1 MHIFKFL
8 LPFPVLMVSSFAY
21 TNNALPQN
29 TARVQDQIPAA
40 ENTSA
45 QAKSKSS
52 EYRVKQDQQVATAK
66 RAAEAD
72 IFRKSEAKKIA
83 SNTNRKIQQ
92 AILNNWQPPTNSTE
106 QKARARIT
114 LTSSGSIQ
122 SILILDPTN
131 PVFKDSIEKAIL
143 SSAPFELP
151 ENPDAR
157 RQSRLITI
165 TFLSK

>member
-8 LPFPVLMVSSFAY
+8 LPFPVLLVSSFAY

-52 EYRVKQDQQVATAK
+52 EYRIKQDQQVATAK

>member
-8 LPFPVLMVSSFAY
+8 LPFPVLLVSSFAY

-40 ENTSA
+40 ENTST

-52 EYRVKQDQQVATAK
+52 EYRIKQDQQVATAK

-92 AILNNWQPPTNSTE
+92 AILNNWQPPTNSIE

-114 LTSSGSIQ
+114 LASSGSIQ

>member
-1 MHIFKFL
+1 M

-52 EYRVKQDQQVATAK
+52 EYRIKQDQQVATAK

-92 AILNNWQPPTNSTE
+92 AILNN
-106 QKARARIT
+106 
-114 LTSSGSIQ
+114 
-122 SILILDPTN
+122 
-131 PVFKDSIEKAIL
+131 
-143 SSAPFELP
+143 
-151 ENPDAR
+151 
-157 RQSRLITI
+157 
-165 TFLSK
+165 

>member
-1 MHIFKFL
+1 M

-29 TARVQDQIPAA
+29 TARVQDQIPTA

-52 EYRVKQDQQVATAK
+52 EYRIKQDQQVATAK